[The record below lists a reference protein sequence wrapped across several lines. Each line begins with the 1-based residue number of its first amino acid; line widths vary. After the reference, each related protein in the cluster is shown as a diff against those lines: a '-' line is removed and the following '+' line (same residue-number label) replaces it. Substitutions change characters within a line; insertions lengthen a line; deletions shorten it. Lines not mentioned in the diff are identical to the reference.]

1 MQIYTY
7 KECLPYLNQNKVMEE
22 GETYQARNQKHDK
35 IFKEILDY
43 KKEGVKLLNKY
54 LDLKIEEKDIE
65 KYTRKFVLPELEN
78 RESDVIYKLKNEQ
91 IFFLIEHQ
99 TKVDYSM
106 PFRMLEYIVEIMR
119 SAVSREKMQNKSE
132 KLPIVVP
139 IVIYTG
145 KENWKVPILLQERQ
159 AYYSKTNLE
168 FKYNLVDGSKISKK
182 ELMKENSILSK
193 AILLEKLDKPEEI
206 LETLKEITT
215 KDLDL
220 DEKYFINLI
229 LKYLLSEK
237 LSKDEA
243 KEILENLKG
252 KEDDTMF
259 IDILKKYFDDK
270 EEKAVK
276 EAVKE
281 AVEENTKDTAKATTY
296 ELIKE
301 MLKNNADE
309 EFIKKVTKIS
319 NQELKE
325 IKAAMC

>member
-7 KECLPYLNQNKVMEE
+7 KECLPYMNQNKVMEE
-22 GETYQARNQKHDK
+22 GETYQVRNQKHDK
-35 IFKEILDY
+35 IFKEILDN
-43 KKEGVKLLNKY
+43 KREGVKLLNKY

-119 SAVSREKMQNKSE
+119 SAISREKMQNKSE

-145 KENWKVPILLQERQ
+145 KENWKVPRLLQERQ
-159 AYYSKTNLE
+159 AYYGKTNLE
-168 FKYNLVDGSKISKK
+168 FKYNLVDGSKISKE

-193 AILLEKLDKPEEI
+193 TILLEKLDNPEEI
-206 LETLKEITT
+206 LEILKDVTT
-215 KDLDL
+215 KDLDS

-229 LKYLLSEK
+229 LKYLLPEK
-237 LSKDEA
+237 LSKE
-243 KEILENLKG
+243 KTKGILER

-259 IDILKKYFDDK
+259 IDILRKYFDDK
-270 EEKAVK
+270 EKAAVK
-276 EAVKE
+276 A

-301 MLKNNADE
+301 MLRKNIDE
-309 EFIKKVTKIS
+309 KTVIEVTKIS

-325 IKAAMC
+325 IKSAM

>member
-7 KECLPYLNQNKVMEE
+7 KECLLYLNQNKVMEE
-22 GETYQARNQKHDK
+22 GETYQVKNQKHDK
-35 IFKEILDY
+35 IFKEILDN

-54 LDLKIEEKDIE
+54 FDLKIEEKDIE

-145 KENWKVPILLQERQ
+145 KENWKVPRLLQERQ

-193 AILLEKLDKPEEI
+193 AILLEKLDNPEEI
-206 LETLKEITT
+206 LEILKEITT
-215 KDLDL
+215 KNLDS
-220 DEKYFINLI
+220 DERYFINLI
-229 LKYLLSEK
+229 LKYLLPDKISENEK
-237 LSKDEA
+237 VG
-243 KEILENLKG
+243 ILENLKG

-259 IDILKKYFDDK
+259 IDILRKYFDDK
-270 EEKAVK
+270 EEK
-276 EAVKE
+276 AVKE

>member
-22 GETYQARNQKHDK
+22 GETYQVRNQKHDK
-35 IFKEILDY
+35 IFKEILDN
-43 KKEGVKLLNKY
+43 KREGVKLLNKY

-119 SAVSREKMQNKSE
+119 SAISREKMQNKSE

-145 KENWKVPILLQERQ
+145 KENWKVPRLLQERQ
-159 AYYSKTNLE
+159 AYYGKTNLE
-168 FKYNLVDGSKISKK
+168 FKYNLVDGSKISKE

-193 AILLEKLDKPEEI
+193 AILLEKLDNPEEI
-206 LETLKEITT
+206 LEILKDVTT
-215 KDLDL
+215 KDLDS

-229 LKYLLSEK
+229 LKYLFPEK
-237 LSKDEA
+237 LSKDET

-252 KEDDTMF
+252 KEEDTMF
-259 IDILKKYFDDK
+259 IDILRKYFDDK
-270 EEKAVK
+270 EKAAVK
-276 EAVKE
+276 A

-301 MLKNNADE
+301 MLRKNIDE
-309 EFIKKVTKIS
+309 KTVIEVTKIS

-325 IKAAMC
+325 IKSAM

>member
-35 IFKEILDY
+35 IFKEILDN

-54 LDLKIEEKDIE
+54 LDLKIEERDIE

-78 RESDVIYKLKNEQ
+78 RESDVIYKLKNKQ

-119 SAVSREKMQNKSE
+119 SAVSREKMQSKSE

-145 KENWKVPILLQERQ
+145 KENWKVPRLLQERQ
-159 AYYSKTNLE
+159 AYYGKTNLE
-168 FKYNLVDGSKISKK
+168 FKYNLVDGSKISKE

-193 AILLEKLDKPEEI
+193 AILLEKLDNPEEI

-229 LKYLLSEK
+229 LKYLLPEK

-243 KEILENLKG
+243 KEILENLKE

-259 IDILKKYFDDK
+259 IDILKQYFDDK
-270 EEKAVK
+270 EKKAVNEGIK
-276 EAVKE
+276 KV
-281 AVEENTKDTAKATTY
+281 V
-296 ELIKE
+296 KE
-301 MLKNNADE
+301 MLRKNIDE
-309 EFIKKVTKIS
+309 KTVIEVTKITD
-319 NQELKE
+319 QELKE